1 MRTFIFCIFLLA
13 AAMSGCSKRDYNIP
27 IGSDGTS
34 GLRAPEMGLVKIA
47 GAKVSTF
54 GSPKSLTDVLN
65 GKKLSS
71 GGIMYG
77 GDGPQIISAV
87 HLNPGEFWTGSQ
99 VGMTFSGYADEFTML
114 PEWLGQLDNF
124 YLGSL
129 IKGNS
134 IASLEMAP
142 LSERLGEYQSRPISA
157 SISLPLKTVSGIYN
171 PTELRTSEFYSRLLL
186 ANGMQ
191 EPQRASYSYNIQ
203 EFTYYDELKT
213 VFGSNVKVNA
223 LFFSSGS
230 TSTNGALKIS
240 KSTGLVA
247 KFTQKNFS
255 LNMDVPI
262 QGELYENLDLAA
274 LGGQWPAYIS
284 SITYGST
291 GVLVIESDEDSEIVN
306 STYSKAFSVLG
317 GLVSG
322 GNDLT
327 ESEKGTIGRSTM
339 RIYFIGPNGAEAVKS
354 IFSFEELAAYI
365 KKGTAFS
372 PQSPGVP
379 ISFKMKSLPDH
390 KTLKND
396 FVIDVPIRPFYIKAE
411 YTAKDPRPAS
421 CPCHDLN
428 LTFFADDRGKIPI
441 KISNQVP
448 IYVNTKFLRMEREGS
463 PRTGFTT
470 RPVFGPEPHFSPDLG
485 NRITINNVFLLI
497 NEVEVDG
504 SYSILK

>member
-1 MRTFIFCIFLLA
+1 M
-13 AAMSGCSKRDYNIP
+13 
-27 IGSDGTS
+27 
-34 GLRAPEMGLVKIA
+34 VKIA

-54 GSPKSLTDVLN
+54 GGSKSLGEVLK
-65 GKKLSS
+65 GKTLSS
-71 GGIMYG
+71 GGIMFG

-99 VGMTFSGYADEFTML
+99 VGMTFTGYADEFTML

-142 LSERLGEYQSRPISA
+142 LSERLGEYQSRNISA
-157 SISLPLKTVSGIYN
+157 SISLPLKTVSGVYN

-191 EPQRASYSYNIQ
+191 DPQRSSYSYTIQ

-262 QGELYENLDLAA
+262 QGELYDNLNLAA
-274 LGGQWPAYIS
+274 LGNQWPAYIS

-291 GVLVIESDEDSEIVN
+291 GVLVIESDEDSEKVN

-327 ESEKGTIGRSTM
+327 ESEKGTISKSTM
-339 RIYFIGPNGAEAVKS
+339 RIYFIGPNGVEAVKS

-365 KKGTAFS
+365 KKGTSFS

-396 FVIDVPIRPFYIKAE
+396 FVIDVPIKPFYVKAE
-411 YTAKDPRPAS
+411 FTAKDPRPES
-421 CPCHDLN
+421 CPCHNLN
-428 LTFFADDRGKIPI
+428 LTFFADERGKVPI
-441 KISNQVP
+441 KISKEVP
-448 IYVNTKFLRMEREGS
+448 IYVNTKFVRIEREGS
-463 PRTGFTT
+463 PREGFTLT
-470 RPVFGPEPHFSPDLG
+470 RIYESEPHFSPDLS
-485 NRITINNVFLLI
+485 NKITINNVFLII
-497 NEVEVDG
+497 NDVVP
-504 SYSILK
+504 SQNYSILK